1 MSPDP
6 SATAHTAV
14 VPTSPVRL
22 YIFGAAGSGTSTLG
36 QAIAASTGWLHLDA
50 DDFYWKPTPQPYT
63 EKHPPAARVAAMQAR
78 MQGHAN
84 WVISGGSLYDWGA
97 PLLPQLSHAVFLRLD
112 DALRMARLHA
122 RETTRFGDALVN
134 DPVRHQVSQAFFA
147 WAAAY
152 EAGGDDGARSLQ
164 RHQRFLQELHCPVLQ
179 LDSAAPVAALRDA
192 VLGFV
197 RRA

>member
-6 SATAHTAV
+6 SATAHPAV

-78 MQGHAN
+78 MQGEAS

-97 PLLPQLSHAVFLRLD
+97 PLLLHISHAVFLRLD

-122 RETTRFGDALVN
+122 RETARFGDALVN

-147 WAAAY
+147 WAAGY
-152 EAGGDDGARSLQ
+152 ETGDDGARSLQ

-197 RRA
+197 RQP